1 MRLVIAALL
10 LVGFGATAARAED
23 WSAFIDHNPQK
34 PIASK
39 PAPVVVNAAKA
50 RPTRVA
56 KASKRSKV
64 KAKSHATSH
73 AKVRARAK
81 KRRK

>member
-1 MRLVIAALL
+1 MRLAIAALL
-10 LVGFGATAARAED
+10 LAFGATAAHAED

-34 PIASK
+34 PLVSK

-56 KASKRSKV
+56 KAT
-64 KAKSHATSH
+64 KAKPKPK
-73 AKVRARAK
+73 AKARAK
-81 KRRK
+81 RRRK